1 MMKKYFNSLIIILFI
16 FCNINTLHVHALN
29 PSKIEAMLVV
39 DVSKSMQTSDPYLIS
54 NEAMKMFV
62 DMASINGD
70 KIGLIAY
77 ADEVIR
83 ESALVKIRSEQDKSN
98 LKSFIDSLAK
108 FPNTDISVGVKEAV
122 KLLDMGH
129 EEIYSPLIVLLADGN
144 NDLNKA
150 KGKTS
155 KEADED
161 LTEAVAAAKDKGYPI
176 YTIGLNADGKLNKKV
191 LQNIAEGTNGVFFET
206 STADDLPVIISEIFA
221 SHLKLKIVPVGQLT
235 ANGDFQDINIHV
247 PNQNVI
253 EANISL
259 ISDQPV
265 EVKLLDPSGNEQII
279 PSDQLLLSKSKS
291 YSMMKLVNPE
301 EGDWTLKVKG
311 VPEDKIDINLIFNY
325 DLQLKLASRSN
336 ESYKTGDIIKITS
349 FFEDNGQNISNI
361 DLYESMEATML
372 VKNLDTG
379 KIEEFMMSTTAN
391 GFTAEFQIG
400 EAANYEVV
408 AKAEANSFFR
418 ETEPHQLSV
427 ENSSKP
433 EAVKVKPETTAGE
446 KKAVWP
452 YIVAGA
458 LILLAAITI
467 LLMAK
472 RPKRGFTGQM
482 IVEIKN
488 EDTGERSNP
497 QYKKL
502 KTFKGKLRLHQLL
515 SLAPEFSETEHIIF
529 KPIAGDTLL
538 MTNASDCTIERSGR
552 AIDARKGQQIK
563 RNDRLRIVL
572 KKANKSIYI
581 EYIS

>member
-16 FCNINTLHVHALN
+16 FCNINTLHVHASN
-29 PSKIEAMLVV
+29 SSKIEAMLVV
-39 DVSKSMQTSDPYLIS
+39 DVSKSMLTSDPYLIS

-70 KIGLIAY
+70 KIGVIAY

-83 ESALVKIRSEQDKSN
+83 ESALVKIGSEQDKSN

-122 KLLDMGH
+122 KQLDMGH
-129 EEIYSPLIVLLADGN
+129 EEVYSPLIVLLADGN

-155 KEADED
+155 KEADDD
-161 LTEAVAAAKDKGYPI
+161 LTEAVAAAKEKGYPI

-221 SHLKLKIVPVGQLT
+221 SHLKLKIVPIGQLT

-291 YSMMKLVNPE
+291 YSMMKLVNPK

-325 DLQLKLASRSN
+325 DLQLKLASLSN
-336 ESYKTGDIIKITS
+336 ESYKTEDIIKITS
-349 FFEDNGQNISNI
+349 FFEDNGQHISNI

-379 KIEEFMMSTTAN
+379 KTEEFMMSTTAN

-400 EAANYEVV
+400 EASNYEVV

-418 ETEPHQLSV
+418 ETEPHKLSV
-427 ENSSKP
+427 EKATMP
-433 EAVKVKPETTAGE
+433 AAAKVKPVTTQE
-446 KKAVWP
+446 ERNAVWP
-452 YIVAGA
+452 LIAASA
-458 LILLAAITI
+458 LILFIAITI
-467 LLMAK
+467 YLMVK

-515 SLAPEFSETEHIIF
+515 SLAPEFSETEQIIF